1 MLLSDIYTAIVHPPG
16 QRKHLMDMDRT
27 VDYQLEKIRVV
38 HFTKRGV
45 LMVYFKVLLQKKT
58 WSHVASS
65 CSLGI

>member
-1 MLLSDIYTAIVHPPG
+1 MLRSGFCTATVHPPG

-38 HFTKRGV
+38 HLSKGGV

-58 WSHVASS
+58 W
-65 CSLGI
+65 